1 MHFCFFAQFN
11 VITTHKTTMA
21 QPFLIDIDAIL
32 HAKMGS
38 KAKWVPGFL
47 VSYLKKIVHQDWLN
61 DFITKE
67 GDKQGV
73 EWIRDCMKHCDI
85 KIKVEGMENL
95 PDDSNGQ
102 RFTFVSNH
110 PLGGPDGL
118 ALGLI
123 LGDRYD
129 SRIKYLV
136 NDLLMNLSGLAPLFV
151 GINKTGKQSR
161 DFPRMVEAVFSSDNH
176 VIMFPAGICSRK
188 VNGVIQDLDW
198 KKTFVTK
205 SVETHRDIVPIH
217 FGGRNSDF
225 FYRLANVTK
234 ALGIKFNIAMLYL
247 VDELYKNQHKEFTI
261 KIGKPIPYENFTR
274 EKTPVQW
281 AALVRD
287 IVYKL

>member
-1 MHFCFFAQFN
+1 
-11 VITTHKTTMA
+11 MA
-21 QPFLIDIDAIL
+21 KPFIIDIDAIL
-32 HAKMGS
+32 RSKMGNKS
-38 KAKWVPGFL
+38 KWVPRPL
-47 VSYLKKIVHQDWLN
+47 VSYLKRIIHQDWLN
-61 DFITKE
+61 TFITKE
-67 GDKQGV
+67 GETVGV
-73 EWIRDCMKHCDI
+73 PWIRDCMDFCDI
-85 KIKVEGMENL
+85 RLKVEGLENL
-95 PDDSNGQ
+95 PDDSDGR

-118 ALGLI
+118 ALGLV
-123 LGDRYD
+123 LGEHYD
-129 SRIKYLV
+129 GRIKYLV

-161 DFPRMVEAVFSSDNH
+161 DFPRMVEAVFNSDNH
-176 VIMFPAGICSRK
+176 VIMFPAGLCSRK
-188 VNGVIQDLDW
+188 VDGVIQDLDW

-205 SVETHRDIVPIH
+205 SVETKRDIVPIH

-247 VDELYKNQHKEFTI
+247 VDELYKNQHKEFVI
-261 KIGKPIPYENFTR
+261 KIGKPIPYEKFTR
-274 EKTPVQW
+274 EKTPTQW

>member
-1 MHFCFFAQFN
+1 
-11 VITTHKTTMA
+11 MA

-32 HAKMGS
+32 RSKMGS

-47 VSYLKKIVHQDWLN
+47 VSYLKRIVHQDWLN
-61 DFITKE
+61 EFILLE
-67 GDKQGV
+67 GDKVGV
-73 EWIRDCMKHCDI
+73 PWIKDCLEFCDI
-85 KIKVEGMENL
+85 KLKVEGLENL
-95 PDDSNGQ
+95 PDDSDGR

-123 LGDRYD
+123 MGEHYNG
-129 SRIKYLV
+129 RIKYLV

-151 GINKTGKQSR
+151 GINKTGKLSR
-161 DFPRMVEAVFSSDNH
+161 DFPRMVEAVFNSDNH

-188 VNGVIQDLDW
+188 INGVIQDLDW

-205 SVETHRDIVPIH
+205 SVETHRDIIPIH

-225 FYRLANVTK
+225 FYRLANITK

-247 VDELYKNQHKEFTI
+247 VDELYKNQHKEFVI
-261 KIGKPIPYENFTR
+261 KIGKPIPYEKFTK

>member
-1 MHFCFFAQFN
+1 
-11 VITTHKTTMA
+11 MA
-21 QPFLIDIDAIL
+21 QPKLIDIDAIL
-32 HAKMGS
+32 RAKMGK
-38 KAKWVPGFL
+38 KARWVPGCL
-47 VSYLKKIVHQDWLN
+47 VSYLKRIVHQDWLN
-61 DFITKE
+61 TFVTLEGEKE
-67 GDKQGV
+67 GV
-73 EWIRDCMKHCDI
+73 EWIRDCMEFCDI
-85 KIKVEGMENL
+85 TLKVEGMENL
-95 PDDSNGQ
+95 PDDSDGR

-161 DFPRMVEAVFSSDNH
+161 DFPRMVEAVFKSDDH

-188 VNGVIQDLDW
+188 VDGRIQDLEW

-205 SVETHRDIVPIH
+205 SVETQRDIVPIH
-217 FGGRNSDF
+217 FGGQNSKF

-234 ALGIKFNIAMLYL
+234 MLGIKFNIAMLYL
-247 VDELYKNQHKEFTI
+247 VDELYKNQHKTFTI
-261 KIGKPIPYENFTR
+261 KIGKPIPYQHFTR
-274 EKTPVQW
+274 EKSATEW

-287 IVYKL
+287 IVYKI

>member
-1 MHFCFFAQFN
+1 
-11 VITTHKTTMA
+11 MA
-21 QPFLIDIDAIL
+21 QPFLIDIDAVL
-32 HAKMGS
+32 RSKMGS

-47 VSYLKKIVHQDWLN
+47 VRYLKRIVHQDWLN
-61 DFITKE
+61 EFILLE
-67 GDKQGV
+67 GEKVGV
-73 EWIRDCMKHCDI
+73 PWIKDCLEFCDI
-85 KIKVEGMENL
+85 KLKVEGIENL
-95 PDDSNGQ
+95 PDDSDGR

-123 LGDRYD
+123 MGEHYD
-129 SRIKYLV
+129 GRIKYLV

-161 DFPRMVEAVFSSDNH
+161 DFPRMVEAVFNSDNH

-188 VNGVIQDLDW
+188 INGVIQDLDW

-205 SVETHRDIVPIH
+205 SVETHRDIIPIH

-225 FYRLANVTK
+225 FYRLANITK

-247 VDELYKNQHKEFTI
+247 VDELYKNQHKEFVI
-261 KIGKPIPYENFTR
+261 KIGKPIPYEKFTK

>member
-1 MHFCFFAQFN
+1 
-11 VITTHKTTMA
+11 MA
-21 QPFLIDIDAIL
+21 QPFVIDIDAIL
-32 HAKMGS
+32 RSKMGS
-38 KAKWVPGFL
+38 KAKWVPRFL
-47 VSYLKKIVHQDWLN
+47 VSYLKRIVHQDWLN
-61 DFITKE
+61 TFILQEGEKE
-67 GDKQGV
+67 GV
-73 EWIRDCMKHCDI
+73 EWIRDCMEFCDI
-85 KIKVEGMENL
+85 KIKVEGLENL
-95 PDDSNGQ
+95 PDDSDGK
-102 RFTFVSNH
+102 RYTFVSNH

-118 ALGLI
+118 ALGLV
-123 LGDRYD
+123 LGDHYD

-161 DFPRMVEAVFSSDNH
+161 DFPRMVEAVFTSNDH

-188 VNGVIQDLDW
+188 VDGKIQDLEW
-198 KKTFVTK
+198 KKTFITK
-205 SVETHRDIVPIH
+205 SIETKRDIVPIH

-247 VDELYKNQHKEFTI
+247 VDELYKNQHKEFTV
-261 KIGKPIPYENFTR
+261 KIGKPIPYEKFTR